1 MTYKNYT
8 NIEKSKKDNVLL
20 ALLQKLLDTNLNIG
34 NII

>member
-1 MTYKNYT
+1 MMYKNYT

>member
-8 NIEKSKKDNVLL
+8 NIEKAKKDNFLL